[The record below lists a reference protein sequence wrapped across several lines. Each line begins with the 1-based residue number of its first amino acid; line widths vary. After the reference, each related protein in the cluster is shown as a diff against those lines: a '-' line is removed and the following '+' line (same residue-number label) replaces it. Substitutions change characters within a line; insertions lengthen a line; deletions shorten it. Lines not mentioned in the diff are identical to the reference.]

1 MLEPL
6 NRHERDSKL
15 FQFTTKQTRDFIAP
29 DHLLIRIDKTFDFAT
44 LVEPLEAYY
53 SKETGR
59 PAIHPEVMVR
69 ALLISAIYNI
79 TSFRRLC
86 SAISENIAYRWFCF
100 MAIDDEVFD
109 HSTITYF
116 IERIGKD
123 GFAGLFERFN
133 QELLRAGLLSP
144 RLYADASLVQANVGS
159 HGLSPSGM
167 TVSEFQTRAVQENG
181 LFVVHGD
188 ANTAPEGGGEDSTR
202 YFQDPKGRLQVSP
215 VDPDARWRT
224 YGSKRSDLSYQE
236 NVLVDEGGFVVART
250 LAHASEAEWKSLPG
264 LLDKSPVHPESVCAD
279 TGYSSGVLRKDLEDR
294 GVEAYIPIHPNH
306 SLGLVTQGDFTY
318 RGDHLV
324 CPQGKVLK
332 RLACRHDAL
341 TYLYAARVRDCQ
353 ACPIKDRCLPGRKRS
368 RLVKLNV
375 HHEVYLRAQKRN
387 AGAEYQEE
395 IRRRR
400 TVAEGIFASLDRL
413 GWRRCKLRRFWKV
426 DCEGYLASFAHNV
439 LKALRR
445 LAGPVIHAQPDTA

>member
-15 FQFTTKQTRDFIAP
+15 FQFTTKQMRDFIAP
-29 DHLLIRIDKTFDFAT
+29 DHLLIRIDEKFDFAT

-53 SKETGR
+53 SETGR

-100 MAIDDEVFD
+100 MTIDDMVFD

-116 IERIGKD
+116 IERIGGD

-167 TVSEFQTRAVQENG
+167 TVTDFQARAVQENG
-181 LFVVHGD
+181 LFVVRGQDDATTEVGD
-188 ANTAPEGGGEDSTR
+188 QESTR
-202 YFQDPKGRLQVSP
+202 YFQDPKGHLQVSP

-224 YGSKRSDLSYQE
+224 YGGKRPDLSYQE
-236 NVLVDEGGFVVART
+236 NVLVDEGGFVLARKV
-250 LAHASEAEWKSLPG
+250 AHASEAEWKSLPG
-264 LLDKSPVHPESVCAD
+264 LLDKSPVQAESVCAD
-279 TGYSSGVLRKDLEDR
+279 TGYSNGVLRKDLEDR

-306 SLGLVTQGDFTY
+306 SLGLVTQGEFTY
-318 RGDHLV
+318 KGDHLV
-324 CPQGKVLK
+324 CPQGKILK
-332 RLACRHDAL
+332 RLAHREDAL
-341 TYLYAARVRDCQ
+341 AHLYSARQLDCQ
-353 ACPIKDRCLPGRKRS
+353 ACPIKGRCLPPRRKV
-368 RLVKLNV
+368 RLVKVNA
-375 HHEVYLRAQKRN
+375 HHDVYLRAQKRN
-387 AGAEYQEE
+387 ESAEYQVEM
-395 IRRRR
+395 RRRR
-400 TVAEGIFASLDRL
+400 TTAEGIFASFDRL
-413 GWRRCKLRRFWKV
+413 GWKRCKLRGLWKV
-426 DCEGYLASFAHNV
+426 DCEGYLASLAHNV
-439 LKALRR
+439 LKAVRR
-445 LAGPVIHAQPDTA
+445 LAGPVGSARPATA